1 MAPYSNLVIPVKTGI
16 SSHGVRHENVRRTSE
31 TGSIVMTLS
40 TQTLRSDPRVAEIL
54 KARFGHDGFLPLQQD
69 VIDNVLAGGDS
80 IVLMPTGSG
89 KSLCYQLPALLLDG
103 VTLVV
108 SPLIALMKNQVD
120 SLTAKGVRA
129 AFINGTMSYAEI
141 LNVQNEARSGLID
154 ILYVSPE
161 RLAVD
166 RFREFLRTMKIGL
179 IAIDEAHCISEWGHD
194 FRPDYRNLRTLRDEF
209 PNAPVMALTATAT
222 EKVREDVAEQ
232 MDMVDA
238 PRFVTSFNRAN
249 LTYRVRPKRRS
260 FETLVQLLRSHQDQ
274 PAIIYCFSRKDT
286 EELAKGLSHRGFKA
300 LPYHA
305 GLQDDVRRETQD
317 RFLSDDVHIIAATIA
332 FGMGIDK
339 PNIRLVVHYDLPK
352 TMEGYYQET
361 GRAGR
366 DGQPSECV
374 LFFSHSDK
382 MKQKFFI
389 RKIEDAAE
397 RENAEARLEKMV
409 EYGAATTCRR
419 RLLLEY
425 FDETW
430 KQDNCA
436 ACDVSLSEEPAGQNS
451 DRVPESSGAVPFDG
465 TEIAQKVLSAVVRT
479 GGRFGATH
487 IVGVLRGSRSKRVL
501 ELGHDKL
508 TVYGIAREIS
518 RHELRDM
525 IDQLAAKGLLAV
537 ATGDYPTLDVTESGK
552 KSLKSRET
560 VTLVRHFDG
569 RSVQSVEGG
578 AANSVLNEKLRVARR
593 NLASERGIPAY
604 IVFGNAT
611 LREMTSSVPQDRD
624 ALMKIKG
631 FGPTRYSQF
640 GDHFLSV
647 IADHVAS
654 NGHISNGRP
663 AATPGSPETDPAMH
677 DPGPAAKAPDTR
689 NAEVSE
695 EDARMALAAY
705 ESAMNARQEADQARR
720 QALDTLEAWLLQK
733 DIDHAPLPGQAKERL
748 VKLVRTTRRS
758 VDYEKLDAALDPEI
772 HAEIVTERVVK
783 FVRVE

>member
-16 SSHGVRHENVRRTSE
+16 SSQGVRHENVRRTSE

-120 SLTAKGVRA
+120 SLTAKGIRA
-129 AFINGTMSYAEI
+129 AFVNGTMSYAEI
-141 LNVQNEARSGLID
+141 LNVQKEARSGLID

-166 RFREFLRTMKIGL
+166 RFREFLRTLKIGL

-238 PRFVTSFNRAN
+238 PRFVTSFNRTN

-260 FETLVQLLRSHQDQ
+260 FDTLVQLLRSHQDQ

-300 LPYHA
+300 SPYHA

-430 KQDNCA
+430 QQDNCA
-436 ACDVSLSEEPAGQNS
+436 ACDRLSIRRTGRAELRSRARKLRRRAIRWHG
-451 DRVPESSGAVPFDG
+451 DRPKG
-465 TEIAQKVLSAVVRT
+465 VVRR
-479 GGRFGATH
+479 GTH
-487 IVGVLRGSRSKRVL
+487 RGEVRRHSYR
-501 ELGHDKL
+501 GCA
-508 TVYGIAREIS
+508 AR
-518 RHELRDM
+518 
-525 IDQLAAKGLLAV
+525 
-537 ATGDYPTLDVTESGK
+537 
-552 KSLKSRET
+552 
-560 VTLVRHFDG
+560 
-569 RSVQSVEGG
+569 
-578 AANSVLNEKLRVARR
+578 
-593 NLASERGIPAY
+593 
-604 IVFGNAT
+604 
-611 LREMTSSVPQDRD
+611 
-624 ALMKIKG
+624 
-631 FGPTRYSQF
+631 
-640 GDHFLSV
+640 
-647 IADHVAS
+647 
-654 NGHISNGRP
+654 
-663 AATPGSPETDPAMH
+663 
-677 DPGPAAKAPDTR
+677 
-689 NAEVSE
+689 
-695 EDARMALAAY
+695 
-705 ESAMNARQEADQARR
+705 
-720 QALDTLEAWLLQK
+720 
-733 DIDHAPLPGQAKERL
+733 
-748 VKLVRTTRRS
+748 
-758 VDYEKLDAALDPEI
+758 
-772 HAEIVTERVVK
+772 
-783 FVRVE
+783 